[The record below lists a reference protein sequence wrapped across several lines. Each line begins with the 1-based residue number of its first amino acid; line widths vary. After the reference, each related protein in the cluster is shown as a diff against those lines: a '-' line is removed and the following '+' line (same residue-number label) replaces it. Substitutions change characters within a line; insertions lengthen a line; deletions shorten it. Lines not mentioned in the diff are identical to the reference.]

1 LKHNTQQELKPRNNI
16 HINALKYNTQQ
27 DLKPSNNI
35 HIDAYNCIYKNL
47 LLFFYL
53 KLIFIFL
60 NFFIC

>member
-1 LKHNTQQELKPRNNI
+1 LKH
-16 HINALKYNTQQ
+16 NTQQ
-27 DLKPSNNI
+27 DLKPRNNI
-35 HIDAYNCIYKNL
+35 HIDAYNCIYENL